1 MSYSGIYIKP
11 NSTKQDFQ
19 KIVDDFYDGV
29 LGMRER
35 EEEMRLQNIEYRKEY
50 ERQILEAEKNGS
62 SGTSG
67 SSGCRGVS
75 SSNNSKDFIRHMVSQ
90 AHYVAGQ
97 CPSNW
102 IYMWIK
108 KFKNDP
114 EVLLAFNFH
123 DTIWLLKEQRKEKLN
138 KLNSWDV

>member
-1 MSYSGIYIKP
+1 MKGKY
-11 NSTKQDFQ
+11 
-19 KIVDDFYDGV
+19 
-29 LGMRER
+29 L
-35 EEEMRLQNIEYRKEY
+35 RLKKMDQVE
-50 ERQILEAEKNGS
+50 LVA
-62 SGTSG
+62 
-67 SSGCRGVS
+67 
-75 SSNNSKDFIRHMVSQ
+75 KDFIRHMVSQ